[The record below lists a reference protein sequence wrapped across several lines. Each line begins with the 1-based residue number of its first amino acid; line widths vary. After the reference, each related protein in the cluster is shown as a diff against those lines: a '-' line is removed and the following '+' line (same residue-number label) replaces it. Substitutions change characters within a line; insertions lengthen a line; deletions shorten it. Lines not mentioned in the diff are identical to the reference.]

1 MTTTVKE
8 SKASAVRGLK
18 ARLMLL
24 SGHTYTSGETYRWL
38 LETIG
43 RHPDAAEKLADVVG
57 VEVRR
62 TTRQGLT
69 FPELTLRL
77 SDGGT
82 RDCSWKACVLGK
94 EATGTILRKAMRHA
108 VADQIAYKRDQATP
122 YHGCW
127 ICNDLLRDAPRHVDH
142 LVPFETL
149 ALAFIN
155 RAEPLSAVPLADGGY
170 TLASDA
176 VTEHWKT
183 FHYNHA
189 QLAVV
194 HAACNLKRG
203 RGEP

>member
-1 MTTTVKE
+1 MTKSVKE
-8 SKASAVRGLK
+8 SKASALRELK

-24 SGHTYTSGETYRWL
+24 SGHIYTSGETYRWL

-77 SDGGT
+77 SDDGT

-94 EATGTILRKAMRHA
+94 EAEETILRKAMRHA
-108 VADQIAYKRDQATP
+108 VADQIAYTRERATANQC
-122 YHGCW
+122 CW
-127 ICNDLLRDAPRHVDH
+127 ICNDLLRDGPRHVDH
-142 LVPFETL
+142 VVSFETL
-149 ALAFIN
+149 ATRFMGVSC
-155 RAEPLSAVPLADGGY
+155 PLTAVALPNGGY
-170 TLASDA
+170 TLADDEP
-176 VTEHWKT
+176 TNHWRE
-183 FHYNHA
+183 FHHTHA

-203 RGEP
+203 RGRP

>member
-1 MTTTVKE
+1 MTTTVNE

-69 FPELTLRL
+69 FPELTLHL

-108 VADQIAYKRDQATP
+108 VADQIAHKREQATAT
-122 YHGCW
+122 HGCW
-127 ICNDLLRDAPRHVDH
+127 LCNDLLRDGPRHVDH
-142 LVPFETL
+142 IIPFETL

-155 RAEPLSAVPLADGGY
+155 RSAPLSTVPLVDGGY
-170 TLASDA
+170 TLADDEPA
-176 VTEHWKT
+176 NEWRE
-183 FHYNHA
+183 FHHTHA